1 MLIRLRVNDSRDTT
15 FDCGNDDLNEFF
27 FQDSAHFDN
36 ELMAVTYVW
45 IENSKVTGFFSVSND
60 TISRKVDGTA
70 YNRASRNVPNTK
82 RFKTLPAV
90 KIGRLAVHK
99 DWQGKGLGS
108 FLLNYIK
115 YWFTNDN
122 KTGCRFIVVDAVNV
136 AETVSFYEKN
146 EFKFLSSKDSDEKT
160 RLMFF
165 DLMTIKQ

>member
-1 MLIRLRVNDSRDTT
+1 
-15 FDCGNDDLNEFF
+15 
-27 FQDSAHFDN
+27 
-36 ELMAVTYVW
+36 MAVTYVW
-45 IENSKVTGFFSVSND
+45 IENSKVAGFFSVSND
-60 TISRKVDGTA
+60 SISRKVDGTA

-122 KTGCRFIVVDAVNV
+122 KTGCRFIVVDAMNV